1 MNEERINLLAK
12 KWRDGTLSEAERLE
26 FEQWYAS
33 FDDSAEEIIFDER
46 PESLGR
52 RMYQQIWKRRQSIP
66 AGVVRIPARRWAVAA
81 AGLLFLSLG
90 AYFLL
95 NQSGKPDAAI
105 VMQSPGAEK
114 QDLAPG
120 TNRATLVLG
129 DGSVVALDEV
139 QEGAVNE
146 QQGAR
151 FIKLDSGSL
160 AYTSGQQADKISYNT
175 LSTPRGGQFKLML
188 PDSSMVYL
196 NAASSI
202 TFLTAFP
209 ADERRVVVT
218 GEAYFEVKPDRNR
231 PFRVVTTSAAGEGQ
245 MIEVLGTHFN
255 VNAYA
260 DEAAVKTSLLEG
272 SVRIIPMVG
281 KNETEKKSGVLK
293 PGQQSVLQNGALRV
307 QEADVFSAVAW
318 KNGLFQFREASLPEV
333 MRQLSRWYDVDIVY
347 EGPVSERKFSGKM
360 YRNINASQALEIL
373 KFMKV
378 NFRIEDK
385 KIIVTP

>member
-12 KWRDGTLSEAERLE
+12 KWLDGTLTEAERLE

-33 FDDSAEEIIFDER
+33 FDDSEEILHDEA
-46 PESLGR
+46 PGDLGN
-52 RMYQQIWKRRQSIP
+52 RMYQNIIAQRQSVRS
-66 AGVVRIPARRWAVAA
+66 GVVRMSPRRWTAA
-81 AGLLFLSLG
+81 AAVLLCLSFS
-90 AYFLL
+90 AYLL
-95 NQSGKPDAAI
+95 MRPVGKGEKGI
-105 VMQSPGAEK
+105 VMRQAETAGDIGPG
-114 QDLAPG
+114 G
-120 TNRATLVLG
+120 NRATLTLG
-129 DGSVVALDEV
+129 DGSIVSLDDVE
-139 QEGAVNE
+139 EGALRE

-160 AYTSGQQADKISYNT
+160 AYTSAQQTDKVSYNT

-231 PFRVVTTSAAGEGQ
+231 PFRVVTTSSVGEGQ
-245 MIEVLGTHFN
+245 LIEVLGTHFN

-260 DEAAVKTSLLEG
+260 DEVAVTTSLLEG
-272 SVRIIPMVG
+272 SVKIISITG
-281 KNETEKKSGVLK
+281 KNEAEKKSGVLK

-333 MRQLSRWYDVDIVY
+333 MRQISRWYDVDIVY

-378 NFRIEDK
+378 NFRIEGK